1 MLRSRLCFTAVAIV
15 SMVAISTGC
24 MSSGNK
30 IAAADVSEIKK
41 GVTTR
46 AEVEQK
52 LGPPAFS
59 GIYPEGKRM
68 LQYNYYESTSDGRY
82 MIPVVGLFSGSG
94 TQKQQ
99 MLQIIIDKNGIVEDV
114 EFSDTNSRSEGGY
127 LNTKRTVEP
136 APK

>member
-1 MLRSRLCFTAVAIV
+1 MSTARLCFTAFAVAF
-15 SMVAISTGC
+15 MVALSTGC

-30 IAAADVSEIKK
+30 IAAADVNQIQK

-114 EFSDTNSRSEGGY
+114 EFTDSNSKTEGGM